1 MINKKILE
9 RVLTENSWGVYL
21 KAKPLEEVSTNVGM
35 IYKICELQI
44 DKLIDEYNL
53 ILEKEQD

>member
-1 MINKKILE
+1 MLNKKILAK
-9 RVLTENSWGVYL
+9 VLAENSWGMYL
-21 KAKPLEEVSTNVGM
+21 KGRPLEEVPTNVGM

>member
-9 RVLTENSWGVYL
+9 RVLTENSWGIYL
-21 KAKPLEEVSTNVGM
+21 KAKPLEEVPTNVGM